1 MKLEKISK
9 IILIV
14 NIQNYSKLEDTP
26 TTSLLG
32 LQPQICFGIIFSNA
46 SVTSQLRTSE
56 SIDMNL
62 KLCNPFYERTLLLL
76 CSDIKNVH

>member
-1 MKLEKISK
+1 MTKT
-9 IILIV
+9 ILIV

-26 TTSLLG
+26 TASILV

-46 SVTSQLRTSE
+46 SVPSQLRTSE

-62 KLCNPFYERTLLLL
+62 KFQSVL
-76 CSDIKNVH
+76 